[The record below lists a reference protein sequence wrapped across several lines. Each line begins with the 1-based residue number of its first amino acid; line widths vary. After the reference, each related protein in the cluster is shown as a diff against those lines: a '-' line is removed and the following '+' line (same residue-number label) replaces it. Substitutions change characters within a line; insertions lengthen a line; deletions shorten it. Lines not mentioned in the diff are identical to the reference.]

1 MEEPM
6 PVNEMM
12 PSSSF
17 LRDHSFHE
25 EDREEIMMR
34 RRMQE
39 ILEKKQQ
46 QWRMEDEPGPSQ
58 PKRMCASRG
67 SSERGEGRSAR
78 EGTDDSEFRRVRY
91 VGDTSVAS
99 NIVEEVRNA
108 KAVVDKYFSK
118 VTEYPIINYLKS
130 FNLLSTVKLLS
141 RSCFWSISIRIK
153 S

>member
-1 MEEPM
+1 M

-25 EDREEIMMR
+25 EDREEMMMR

-39 ILEKKQQ
+39 IQEKKQQ
-46 QWRMEDEPGPSQ
+46 WRGEDEPGPSQ

-67 SSERGEGRSAR
+67 SSERGEGRSVR
-78 EGTDDSEFRRVRY
+78 EGTDDSESRRVRY
-91 VGDTSVAS
+91 VREAGDTSVAS

-118 VTEYPIINYLKS
+118 VTE
-130 FNLLSTVKLLS
+130 
-141 RSCFWSISIRIK
+141 
-153 S
+153 